1 MTHAFRTASSSGFHG
16 MRSTGIAIALLSSEQ
31 SIASLRTKHCFP
43 LRKALL
49 CQTESNAPD
58 TGVIYI
64 IRIQPQK
71 SQRLICSF
79 VHKGSILTVLLLNYS
94 STSIELLQYFY
105 WITPVLLLDYS
116 STSIQIHKST
126 NSCFP
131 AKPIS
136 SSTCQL
142 VYSSTSDNIYY

>member
-94 STSIELLQYFY
+94 STSIR
-105 WITPVLLLDYS
+105 
-116 STSIQIHKST
+116 IHKST
-126 NSCFP
+126 DSCFP

-136 SSTCQL
+136 SSTCISISSSTRISSTRDNIFNQL
-142 VYSSTSDNIYY
+142 VYFLIM

>member
-16 MRSTGIAIALLSSEQ
+16 MRSTGIAIALLLSEQ

-94 STSIELLQYFY
+94 STPIGLLQYSY

-116 STSIQIHKST
+116 STSIGLLQYFYP
-126 NSCFP
+126 NP
-131 AKPIS
+131 
-136 SSTCQL
+136 
-142 VYSSTSDNIYY
+142 

>member
-16 MRSTGIAIALLSSEQ
+16 MRSTGIAIALLLSEQ

-79 VHKGSILTVLLLNYS
+79 VHKGSILTVFLLNYS
-94 STSIELLQYFY
+94 STPIGLLQYFY

-116 STSIQIHKST
+116 STSIGLLQYFYP
-126 NSCFP
+126 NP
-131 AKPIS
+131 
-136 SSTCQL
+136 
-142 VYSSTSDNIYY
+142 

>member
-16 MRSTGIAIALLSSEQ
+16 MRSTGIAIALLLSEQ

-94 STSIELLQYFY
+94 STPIGLLQYFY
-105 WITPVLLLDYS
+105 WITPVLLS
-116 STSIQIHKST
+116 KSIKVLTHASPP
-126 NSCFP
+126 NPFP
-131 AKPIS
+131 R
-136 SSTCQL
+136 QL
-142 VYSSTSDNIYY
+142 VNLFTRQLPIIYIIDYQ

>member
-1 MTHAFRTASSSGFHG
+1 MHSGQHQTVDSMG
-16 MRSTGIAIALLSSEQ
+16 CGTQVLLQ
-31 SIASLRTKHCFP
+31 HCFP

-94 STSIELLQYFY
+94 STSIGLLQYSY
-105 WITPVLLLDYS
+105 WITPVLLS
-116 STSIQIHKST
+116 ESIKVLTHASPP
-126 NSCFP
+126 NPFP
-131 AKPIS
+131 H
-136 SSTCQL
+136 QL
-142 VYSSTSDNIYY
+142 VYPFPRELVNLKTEKMVPHFPTKPPVKTHE